1 MDLSKLDKVT
11 LLALCIWGEARGEPI
26 EAQVGVGCV
35 VRNRVN
41 DPGKDWWGDTYRE
54 VLLKPKQFS
63 CFNLND
69 PNRAKIEHILE
80 EERAADYLGWVPE
93 MQSQMYCQCYWV
105 ADGVYEDSIID
116 NTRGST
122 HYHSG
127 SIVPSWAVGKEP
139 RIQLGRLV
147 FYKIG
152 TGS

>member
-1 MDLSKLDKVT
+1 MDLSKLDEVT

-63 CFNLND
+63 CFNVGD
-69 PNRAKIEHILE
+69 PNRAKMEQLL
-80 EERAADYLGWVPE
+80 RLGEVYSKPE
-93 MQSQMYCQCYWV
+93 ASAYFQAYWV
-105 ADGVYEDSIID
+105 ANGVYEDSILD
-116 NTRGST
+116 NTRGAT

-152 TGS
+152 TGG